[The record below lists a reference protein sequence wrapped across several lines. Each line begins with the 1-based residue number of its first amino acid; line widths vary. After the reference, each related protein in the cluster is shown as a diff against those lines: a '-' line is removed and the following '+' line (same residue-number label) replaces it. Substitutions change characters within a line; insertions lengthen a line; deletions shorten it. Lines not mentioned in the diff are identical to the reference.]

1 MSSTCRDSFDSII
14 LKHLK
19 GPGYKAD
26 DEDPIYHCA
35 RPLQVQKTYAKYDD
49 PHGAK
54 NLLENPNAR
63 EPTTM
68 TTQMNS
74 AKNSDDENSEEDE
87 EEEFEVAAE
96 ESFASDE
103 DNNTN
108 NNHTSV
114 NVDFLPIK

>member
-1 MSSTCRDSFDSII
+1 M
-14 LKHLK
+14 KHLK